1 MSAGIANQIGP
12 FMYADGAL
20 RTREVEG
27 TVYKIGI
34 AGAYNAHGL
43 IGSEHNGLFVLDDT
57 NKQVVLDRHAEE
69 HTGYFGPSERQ
80 WEVLKHVVKDMSDAE
95 FLHFIHNHP
104 RSRLA
109 QRD

>member
-34 AGAYNAHGL
+34 AGAYNAFGL
-43 IGSEHNGLFVLDDT
+43 IGSEHNGLFILDDT
-57 NKQVVLDRHAEE
+57 NKQVVLDQHAGE

-80 WEVLKHVVKDMSDAE
+80 WQVLQDVVALDSE
-95 FLHFIHNHP
+95 HFLHFIHNHP

-109 QRD
+109 ERD